1 MKEIVMELRKDA
13 AIDLLTLTSMGVR
26 ITPVGRQPVH
36 VSSLYEMQATSA
48 ETNVLNVSASLGL
61 RTRALTKF
69 VAGSPVARFIKGEL
83 RKRNIAYEGQEVEQ
97 GGPWGFR
104 HQFNIADAGYG
115 VRGPVVHNDRAGEV
129 GRTIR
134 AEDFDFGRIFDRE
147 GCRILHLSGLIASM
161 SKDTSDA
168 CLKAARAARKSGTAI
183 SFDLNYRASFWKGRE
198 AELGAAFRE
207 IASVTDILIGN
218 EEDFQLALGIEGPE
232 AGGSGLAAK
241 IEGFKGMIEEAA
253 KAYPNVRVFATTLR
267 EVHSANR
274 HSWGAILRAEGRWYE
289 EAPREI
295 DVLDRIGGGDGFV
308 AGLLYGILKGWE
320 PEKWLR
326 FGWATGALATTMLA
340 DYGTPSDEDQI
351 WSIYKGNA
359 RVKR

>member
-1 MKEIVMELRKDA
+1 MKLKKEA
-13 AIDLLTLTSMGVR
+13 AVDLLTLTSMGVR
-26 ITPVGRQPVH
+26 ITPTGRQPVQ
-36 VSSLYEMQATSA
+36 VSALYEMQATSA

-61 RTRALTKF
+61 RAKALTKF

-129 GRTIR
+129 GRTIQ
-134 AEDFDFGRIFDRE
+134 AKDFDLDRIFAKE

-161 SKDTSDA
+161 SRDTSDA
-168 CLKAARAARKSGTAI
+168 CLEAARAARKNGTVI

-198 AELGAAFRE
+198 AELSAAFGE
-207 IASVTDILIGN
+207 IASASDILIGN
-218 EEDFQLALGIEGPE
+218 EEDFQLALGIKGPP
-232 AGGSGLAAK
+232 AGGSGLASK

-253 KAYPNVRVFATTLR
+253 KAYPDAQVFATTLR
-267 EVHSANR
+267 EAHSANR
-274 HSWGAILRAEGRWYE
+274 HNWGAILRAEGRWYE

-308 AGLLYGILKGWE
+308 AGLLYGILRGWDA
-320 PEKWLR
+320 EKWLR
-326 FGWATGALATTMLA
+326 FGWATGALAATMLA
-340 DYGTPSDEDQI
+340 DYASPSDEDQV
-351 WSIYKGNA
+351 WSIYEGNA

>member
-1 MKEIVMELRKDA
+1 MHLKKDA
-13 AIDLLTLTSMGVR
+13 SVDLLTLTSMGVR
-26 ITPVGRQPVH
+26 ITPAGRQPVQT
-36 VSSLYEMQATSA
+36 SNLYEMQATSA
-48 ETNVLNVSASLGL
+48 ESNVLNVAASLGL
-61 RTRALTKF
+61 KTKVLTKF
-69 VAGSPVARFIKGEL
+69 VAASSIAQFIKGEL
-83 RKRNIAYEGQEVEQ
+83 RKRNIAYEGLEVEQ

-115 VRGPVVHNDRAGEV
+115 VRGPVVLNDRAGEV
-129 GRTIR
+129 GRTIQAR
-134 AEDFDFGRIFDRE
+134 DFDLDRIFAKD

-161 SKDTSDA
+161 SQDTSAA
-168 CLKAARAARKSGTAI
+168 CLETARIAKKNGTLI

-198 AELGAAFRE
+198 AELSAAFKEIAGAA
-207 IASVTDILIGN
+207 DILIGN
-218 EEDFQLALGIEGPE
+218 EEDFQLALGIKGPP

-241 IEGFKGMIEEAA
+241 IEGFKGMIEEVA
-253 KAYPNVRVFATTLR
+253 KAYPNAQVFATTLR

-274 HSWGAILRAEGRWYE
+274 HSWGAILRAEGRWHE
-289 EAPREI
+289 EPPRDI

-320 PEKWLR
+320 PEKWLH
-326 FGWATGALATTMLA
+326 FGWASGAFATTVFT
-340 DYGTPSDEDQI
+340 DYGTPTDEDQI